1 MQLPKYQLKAENTLM
16 VFEFT
21 SEGPKGQIH
30 KLIKFSAT
38 NLKGL
43 YNLSFG
49 NKDANT
55 GGIDDLAISNNGDSE
70 KILSTVVSAIYAFTE
85 QYPNS
90 WVYAKGSTKSRTRLY
105 RMGITK
111 YLQEINKDFDLYGL
125 NGDRWE
131 PFKKDKEYEAFF
143 SKRKKS

>member
-1 MQLPKYQLKAENTLM
+1 MQLPKYQLKAEESLM
-16 VFEFT
+16 VFEFV
-21 SEGPKGQIH
+21 SEGPKGQIP

-38 NLKGL
+38 NLKGM

-49 NKDANT
+49 DKDSKT
-55 GGIDDLAISNNGDSE
+55 GGLDDFAVSNNGDSE

-85 QYPNS
+85 HYPNS
-90 WVYAKGSTKSRTRLY
+90 WVYASGSTKSRTRLY

-111 YLQEINKDFDLYGL
+111 YLMEIRKDFDVYGL
-125 NGDRWE
+125 NGDNWE

-143 SKRKKS
+143 TRRKKA